1 MCGIAGH
8 LASADAGRDPRDAK
22 AMVRAMTDALHH
34 RGPDASGVH
43 QSGPAVLGH
52 ARLSIIDLSTDANQP
67 MLSADG
73 QVVLVFNGEIY
84 NFPDLTGEL
93 RAAGVQL
100 RTRSDTE
107 VLLELYRLYGP
118 SFVSRM
124 RGMFAFAIWDA
135 PKRRLMLGRDRLGK
149 KPLFFHI
156 GKRGLSFASELQ
168 ALLADADIERRA
180 DPRAMHAYLA
190 LGYVP
195 SDFAAV
201 AGVRKLAPGS
211 VAVFEDGKLAE
222 ERYWTL
228 RFQPRQRSAEDFVEE
243 LRHHLFEAVKMR
255 LVSDVPLG
263 AFLSGGIDSSAVV
276 AIMSR
281 VGAKP
286 VKTFS
291 IGFEEKDFSEVTYA
305 RQVAR
310 LYETDHHEEVL
321 RPRAAELL
329 PKLVYAYGEP
339 FADPSALPTF
349 LLSEMTRRHVTV
361 ALSGDGG
368 DEALAGY
375 TRYAHEK
382 MTRLFQRLPRPLL
395 LPVARFI
402 ERRFPGRKAGFLGE
416 LGATVRTHAR
426 RVQMG
431 DIPRYAAQF
440 GHFTPE
446 QMAELC
452 SPDLQAAGADA
463 GRELFGRLLSEATAA
478 DALGRLL
485 ELDTKTYLVDDIFT
499 KVDIASMQNSLE
511 VRCPLVDHVLIEFAA
526 TVPSELKM
534 KGFRGKWLFRKALRD
549 LLPHNILYRQK
560 RGFGIPHARWLRG
573 ELRPLLRDTLLSRRV
588 YDRGQLS
595 RPVVERLLDEHD
607 SGRVNHG
614 LRLWTLL
621 WMELWYQAFIDAP
634 IQKGT
639 TRSSQAAAGAA
650 A

>member
-8 LASADAGRDPRDAK
+8 VASVDAGRAPREADAL
-22 AMVRAMTDALHH
+22 VRAMVTALHH
-34 RGPDASGVH
+34 RGPDAAGVH
-43 QSGPAVLGH
+43 QHGAATLGH
-52 ARLSIIDLSTDANQP
+52 TRLSIIDLSTDANQP

-84 NFPDLTGEL
+84 NFRDLAAEL
-93 RAAGVQL
+93 RDAGVTL

-118 SFVSRM
+118 TFVSKM

-135 PKRRLMLGRDRLGK
+135 PKRRLVLGRDRLGK
-149 KPLFFHI
+149 KPLFFNI

-168 ALLADADIERRA
+168 SLLADADIERRA
-180 DPRAMHAYLA
+180 DPRAIHAYLA
-190 LGYVP
+190 LGYTP
-195 SDFAAV
+195 TDFAAI

-211 VAVFEDGKLAE
+211 IAVFEDGKLAE
-222 ERYWTL
+222 ERYWKL
-228 RFQPRQRSAEDFVEE
+228 RFAPQQRSAEDFVEE
-243 LRHHLFEAVKMR
+243 LRHHLFQAVKLR

-276 AIMSR
+276 AIMSK

-291 IGFEEKDFSEVTYA
+291 IGFA

-321 RPRAAELL
+321 RPNASELL
-329 PKLVYAYGEP
+329 PKLVHAYGEP
-339 FADPSALPTF
+339 FADPSALPSY
-349 LLSEMTRRHVTV
+349 LLSQMTRRHVTV

-382 MTRLFQRLPRPLL
+382 MTQLFQRVPRPLL
-395 LPVARFI
+395 LPIARFI
-402 ERRFPGRKAGFLGE
+402 EKRFPGRKAGPLGE
-416 LGATVRTHAR
+416 AGATVRTHAR

-431 DIPRYAAQF
+431 DVPRYAAQF

-446 QMAELC
+446 QMEGLC
-452 SPDLQAAGADA
+452 SPELQEVGADA
-463 GRELFGRLLSEATAA
+463 GRELFRRLLSEATAT

-485 ELDTKTYLVDDIFT
+485 ELDTQTYLVDDIFT

-526 TVPSELKM
+526 TVPSDLKM
-534 KGFRGKWLFRKALRD
+534 KGFRGKWLFRKALHD

-560 RGFGIPHARWLRG
+560 QGFGIPHARWLRG
-573 ELRPLLRDTLLSRRV
+573 ELRPLLHDTLLSPRV
-588 YDRGQLS
+588 YQRGQLT
-595 RPVVERLLDEHD
+595 RPFVERLIEEHD
-607 SGRVNHG
+607 TGRVNHG
-614 LRLWTLL
+614 LRLWNLL
-621 WMELWYQAFIDAP
+621 WLELWQQTFIDAH
-634 IQKGT
+634 
-639 TRSSQAAAGAA
+639 A
-650 A
+650 

>member
-8 LASADAGRDPRDAK
+8 VARADGGRDPRDAK
-22 AMVRAMTDALHH
+22 VLVRAMTDALHH

-43 QSGPAVLGH
+43 QNGAAVLGH
-52 ARLSIIDLSTDANQP
+52 ARLSIIDLSADANQP
-67 MLSADG
+67 MLSRDG

-84 NFPDLTGEL
+84 NFRDLAAEL
-93 RAAGVQL
+93 RDAGVLL

-107 VLLELYRLYGP
+107 VLLELYRLHGS
-118 SFVSRM
+118 SFVSKM

-135 PKRRLMLGRDRLGK
+135 RRRRLMLGRDRLGK
-149 KPLFFHI
+149 KPLYFHV

-168 ALLADADIERRA
+168 ALLADGDIERRA
-180 DPRAMHAYLA
+180 DPRALHAYLA

-195 SDFAAV
+195 SDFAAI

-211 VAVFEDGKLAE
+211 IAVFEDGKLAE
-222 ERYWTL
+222 ERYWNL

-243 LRHHLFEAVKMR
+243 LRHHLFEAVRMR

-276 AIMSR
+276 AIMSK

-321 RPRAAELL
+321 RPHAADLL
-329 PKLVYAYGEP
+329 PKLVRAYGEP
-339 FADPSALPTF
+339 FADPSALPTY

-382 MTRLFQRLPRPLL
+382 MTRLFQQLPRPLL

-416 LGATVRTHAR
+416 LGATVRQHAR

-446 QMAELC
+446 QMEELC
-452 SPDLQAAGADA
+452 SPDLQAVGADA
-463 GRELFGRLLSEATAA
+463 GRALFGRLLSEATAT

-526 TVPSELKM
+526 TIPSDLKM
-534 KGFRGKWLFRKALRD
+534 RGFRGKWLFRKALRD

-573 ELRPLLRDTLLSRRV
+573 ELRPLLHDTLLSARV
-588 YDRGQLS
+588 YQRGQLS
-595 RPVVERLLDEHD
+595 RPMVERLIEEHD
-607 SGRVNHG
+607 TGRVNHG
-614 LRLWTLL
+614 LRLWNLL
-621 WMELWYQAFIDAP
+621 WLELWHQAFIDAP
-634 IQKGT
+634 
-639 TRSSQAAAGAA
+639 SSTVAAAAGAA